1 MQISSAPPST
11 ICREL
16 LVDGCKKSKSYEA
29 WPAQAAPKKLE
40 RPHVPFPKLLRAF
53 ALERHHKRRVAIRQ
67 AHHDVSGQSKPARDG
82 QMKTGHFESGIAQ
95 AAAKAALM
103 RDEPTQR
110 EPATFHHYAGGQR
123 LVGAQDCPRAG
134 RAPRDRGP
142 LFAADGAG
150 VKTGHSAHR
159 LG

>member
-29 WPAQAAPKKLE
+29 WPALAAPKKLE

-67 AHHDVSGQSKPARDG
+67 AHHEERHLPQLAIHV
-82 QMKTGHFESGIAQ
+82 
-95 AAAKAALM
+95 
-103 RDEPTQR
+103 
-110 EPATFHHYAGGQR
+110 GQR
-123 LVGAQDCPRAG
+123 MAEVHLHLAGTMQQRHKHLLVLLRHLQTCAG
-134 RAPRDRGP
+134 KFTCHYTQMR
-142 LFAADGAG
+142 
-150 VKTGHSAHR
+150 
-159 LG
+159 